1 MEKMQWFKF
10 SISEWKMGKI
20 QRCTP
25 EAKSSFMELCCL
37 YWINETK
44 LSIEDAIIECDEENY
59 KNLLSKKVIKEVNGF
74 IKIFFLD
81 EQFENALNKSE
92 KAKDAVAKRWAKRNT
107 EVNQSNNESNT
118 NVLQP
123 NNESNTEEN
132 RIEKKKEEKEVPL
145 TPKNKF
151 SEDIFKFYE
160 FYLKHFE
167 DRYKPENESQKNKWL
182 ECIDKLI
189 KIDGLTPREINDIIL
204 RGRNDEFWSE
214 QFRTILKL
222 RTKNKEGIPYWKIF
236 NELQK
241 NRFKQ
246 NILFTTPEGI
256 EITDKL
262 ALHVYQQTGR
272 V

>member
-1 MEKMQWFKF
+1 MEKLQWFKF

-59 KNLLSKKVIKEVNGF
+59 KNLLSKKVIKEVDGF
-74 IKIFFLD
+74 IKIYFLD

-92 KAKDAVAKRWAKRNT
+92 KAKDAVAKRWAKRNS

-118 NVLQP
+118 FVLQQ

-132 RIEKKKEEKEVPL
+132 RIEEKREEKKNITFNFRSALISFGFNSELVDEWIKVRKNKKLTNSKTAFDKFIKQVELNGNDINLILEKCVEKSWGGFESDWYKNETISQKESKKEV
-145 TPKNKF
+145 
-151 SEDIFKFYE
+151 
-160 FYLKHFE
+160 
-167 DRYKPENESQKNKWL
+167 
-182 ECIDKLI
+182 
-189 KIDGLTPREINDIIL
+189 
-204 RGRNDEFWSE
+204 
-214 QFRTILKL
+214 
-222 RTKNKEGIPYWKIF
+222 
-236 NELQK
+236 
-241 NRFKQ
+241 
-246 NILFTTPEGI
+246 LFVTPEGI

-262 ALHVYQQTGR
+262 VLHVYQQTGK

>member
-1 MEKMQWFKF
+1 MEKLQWFKF

-59 KNLLSKKVIKEVNGF
+59 KNLLSKKVIKEVDGF
-74 IKIFFLD
+74 IKIYFLD

-92 KAKDAVAKRWAKRNT
+92 KAKDAVAKRWAKRNS

-132 RIEKKKEEKEVPL
+132 RREEKREEKKNITFNFRSALISFGFNSDLVSEWLKVRKAKDAVNTETAFKKFISEVEKNGND
-145 TPKNKF
+145 KNFILQKCVEN
-151 SEDIFKFYE
+151 SWKG
-160 FYLKHFE
+160 FE
-167 DRYKPENESQKNKWL
+167 SKWLLNETISQKESK
-182 ECIDKLI
+182 
-189 KIDGLTPREINDIIL
+189 TPSQEEVMNL
-204 RGRNDEFWSE
+204 F
-214 QFRTILKL
+214 
-222 RTKNKEGIPYWKIF
+222 
-236 NELQK
+236 K
-241 NRFKQ
+241 NRF
-246 NILFTTPEGI
+246 
-256 EITDKL
+256 
-262 ALHVYQQTGR
+262 
-272 V
+272 